1 MILVIEYSE
10 QLKSYLNKYDIES
23 FDYSQFQNIKTIG
36 KGAYATVYS
45 ATFKEK
51 VYALKSL
58 DNNLGLDEREFNQL
72 QREELDKLL
81 VEPTIE
87 FVTNN
92 INQLIIQPE
101 LYPNEDDDLNEYG
114 YCIECENTID

>member
-10 QLKSYLNKYDIES
+10 QLKSYLNKYAIKNY
-23 FDYSQFQNIKTIG
+23 DYSQFQNIKTIG

-45 ATFKEK
+45 ATFQEE

-72 QREELDKLL
+72 QRELKLL
-81 VEPTIE
+81 YATKHSNVVE
-87 FVTNN
+87 F
-92 INQLIIQPE
+92 
-101 LYPNEDDDLNEYG
+101 YG
-114 YCIECENTID
+114 ISQ